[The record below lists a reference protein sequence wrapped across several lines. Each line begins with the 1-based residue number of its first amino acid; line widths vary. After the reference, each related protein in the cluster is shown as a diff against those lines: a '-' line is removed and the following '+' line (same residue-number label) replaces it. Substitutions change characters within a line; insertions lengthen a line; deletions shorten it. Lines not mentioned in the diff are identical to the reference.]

1 MNALT
6 KTTALLWVISQ
17 PLVAD
22 PEMSLTQGTS
32 GSWNADW
39 NGLAGRTDFLQFSLD
54 LKDWHYAP
62 VVEYGAG
69 PNSFGFTS
77 SSDKLFLRLQQA
89 LIVTTDP
96 EGDDYDNDGLSNI
109 DEVTLYNTNP
119 LDHDTDRDGLDD
131 DWEIEHDLDP
141 RDDGS
146 IDPNHGAFGDP
157 DGDKINNLREF
168 QSGTDPH
175 SATDGDGDVLPDLY
189 LMLPDEGDAFEVFT
203 PGN

>member
-22 PEMSLTQGTS
+22 TEVSLTQGTS

-39 NGLAGRTDFLQFSLD
+39 SGLAGRTDFLQFSLD
-54 LKDWHYAP
+54 LEEWHYAP
-62 VVEYGAG
+62 LIEYGAG
-69 PNSFGFTS
+69 PKSLGFTS

-89 LIVTTDP
+89 FVVTTDP

-109 DEVTLYNTNP
+109 DEVTLHNTNP
-119 LDHDTDRDGLDD
+119 LDHDTDNDGLDD
-131 DWEIEHDLDP
+131 GWEIEHDLDP

-146 IDPNHGAFGDP
+146 INPNNGAFGDP
-157 DGDKINNLREF
+157 DWDGINNLREF
-168 QSGTDPH
+168 NSGTNPRL
-175 SATDGDGDVLPDLY
+175 ATDRNGDVLPDLY
-189 LMLPDEGDAFEVFT
+189 LTLPDGGDAFEVFT